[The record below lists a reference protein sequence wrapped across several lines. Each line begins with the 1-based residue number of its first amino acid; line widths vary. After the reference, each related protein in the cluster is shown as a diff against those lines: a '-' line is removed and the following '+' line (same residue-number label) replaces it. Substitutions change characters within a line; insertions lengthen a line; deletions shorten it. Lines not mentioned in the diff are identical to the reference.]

1 MGRPGTSVAPD
12 SHSLKHMSRLGPLA
26 AVFLLFPAPFALPVG
41 GCAARGVT
49 TEGKEAT
56 AQTAP
61 DAELD
66 RIRSAVQAAL
76 GTAPPRGY
84 AAIPDG
90 VRLRSIARRDAAI
103 VMDFNAALLGGGT
116 GKVLEDSLHQIFSAA
131 SSVRPA
137 RPDRVDDY
145 RVLVDGV
152 PLETY
157 LR

>member
-1 MGRPGTSVAPD
+1 
-12 SHSLKHMSRLGPLA
+12 MSRWRRSTAAFLPIPAAFA
-26 AVFLLFPAPFALPVG
+26 AVLG

-49 TEGKEAT
+49 AGS
-56 AQTAP
+56 QAP
-61 DAELD
+61 PSQAAADPELD

-76 GTAPPRGY
+76 GAAPPRGY
-84 AAIPDG
+84 AAIPAG
-90 VRLRSIARRDAAI
+90 VRLRSVVRRDAAI

-116 GKVLEDSLHQIFSAA
+116 GKVLEDSLHQIFLAA

-137 RPDRVDDY
+137 VPNRTDDY
-145 RVLVDGV
+145 RVLVDGL